1 MHGSVIR
8 EFIYCIK
15 EKFLIME
22 ATKLHCLRI
31 WCKLT
36 TSVKYIYTTC
46 NYILYSS
53 TLLQNYESNAGSNF
67 VGNSKMMRVFFYEMR
82 E

>member
-1 MHGSVIR
+1 MHGSVIL

-36 TSVKYIYTTC
+36 TSVKYIY
-46 NYILYSS
+46 ILLAIAYHIVVDCCRIMKAMQAVI
-53 TLLQNYESNAGSNF
+53 LWEIQ
-67 VGNSKMMRVFFYEMR
+67 K
-82 E
+82 